1 MRYNKF
7 ENRIEDIE
15 DDVQKIFKAYSE
27 IGKEIYMVGGRIRDA
42 VLGYYCGSGD
52 IDFCT
57 NALPSDIYRVA
68 DIIGEK
74 EVAVI
79 PTGERFGT
87 MCLYF
92 YKKEQKY
99 EITTYRID
107 GRCTDKRHPQE
118 VIFGDSLIKDLSRRD
133 FTMNAIA
140 CDSIGNLVDPFGGLQ
155 DIKNGKIRCV
165 GNPSERFEEDAL
177 RILRLIRFALKT
189 EFDIDNDTLNAA
201 LCNATNVN
209 KISKERIGTE
219 LRYMRWVATGKNED
233 CRSLLKAVFTALD
246 EVNKDKI
253 EEVFEW
259 EHSFIAV
266 CAKLFE
272 KLTIRETIKVL
283 NRFAFG
289 NQTINDIIGVVK
301 GSKFLY
307 DPLICGKALSYC
319 SSIVNQYDVVYM
331 TNNEVIRSILMEY
344 ISKDYP
350 VSISDLKINGD
361 IICEVCKIKPG
372 QKVKEILNYLLDIV
386 IADPTANT
394 LPNLMN
400 RAVTYVLCGG
410 EL

>member
-7 ENRIEDIE
+7 ENRIEDID

-27 IGKEIYMVGGRIRDA
+27 IGKEIYMVGGCIRDA
-42 VLGYYCGSGD
+42 VLGYYCDSGD

-79 PTGERFGT
+79 PTGERYGT

-92 YKKEQKY
+92 HNKEQKY
-99 EITTYRID
+99 EITTYRMD
-107 GRCTDKRHPQE
+107 GRYTDKRHPQE

-140 CDSIGNLVDPFGGLQ
+140 CDSNGNLVDPFGGLQ

-165 GNPSERFEEDAL
+165 DNPSERFEEDAI

-189 EFDIDNDTLNAA
+189 GLEIDSDALNAA
-201 LCNATNVN
+201 LCNATDIN
-209 KISKERIGTE
+209 KISKERIGAE
-219 LRYMRWVATGKNED
+219 LRYMKRVVTGKNED
-233 CRSLLKAVFTALD
+233 CRNLLKAVFTSLD

-259 EHSFIAV
+259 EHSFIAMF
-266 CAKLFE
+266 AKLFE
-272 KLTIRETIKVL
+272 KPTIGETIKVL
-283 NRFAFG
+283 NKFAFG
-289 NQTINDIIGVVK
+289 NQIVNDIISVVK

-319 SSIVNQYDVVYM
+319 NSIVNQYDVVYM
-331 TNNEVIRSILMEY
+331 TNNEAIRSILMEY

-350 VSISDLKINGD
+350 VSISDLRINGD

-400 RAVTYVLCGG
+400 HAVTYVLCEGII
-410 EL
+410 